1 MGEIDGVVQ
10 LKRDKLFDTM
20 EQQNST
26 IRGTFRFVICVL
38 FRVWIIFVRH
48 SFCATLYYLASM
60 RSSYIFLKNTPG
72 ADLKTT

>member
-26 IRGTFRFVICVL
+26 IRGLFRFVICVL

-60 RSSYIFLKNTPG
+60 HSSYIFLKNTPG